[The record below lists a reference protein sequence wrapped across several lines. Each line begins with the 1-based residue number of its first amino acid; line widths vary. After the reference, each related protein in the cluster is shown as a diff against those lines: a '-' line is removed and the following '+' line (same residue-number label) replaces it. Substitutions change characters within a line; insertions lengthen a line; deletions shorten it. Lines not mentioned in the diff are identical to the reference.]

1 MTDIVLKDI
10 DAILLDRIRRVAE
23 RNGWPLS
30 QALNHLLER
39 GLYATEGEGI
49 LGFDNSEADV
59 LQSAIAAFENVPDD
73 AFSLIGQL
81 PEGDGAKG

>member
-30 QALNHLLER
+30 EALHHLLER

-49 LGFDNSEADV
+49 LGFENSEADV
-59 LQSAIAAFENVPDD
+59 LQAAIAAFESVPDD
-73 AFSLIGQL
+73 AFSLIGQV
-81 PEGDGAKG
+81 PESDDAQG